1 MEPRSMAKG
10 AKKGREKTVKVGS
23 KVVCVDDR
31 FPPDILV
38 YYNSLPL
45 KDRVYVVRGMGVGIS
60 HKGEPGEIVVYL
72 EGLENPKSTKPPH
85 PERGFA
91 EWRFREIEPP
101 AEAHEEL
108 AELVGATA

>member
-60 HKGEPGEIVVYL
+60 HKGEPGVDIVT
-72 EGLENPKSTKPPH
+72 GKQIG
-85 PERGFA
+85 R
-91 EWRFREIEPP
+91 
-101 AEAHEEL
+101 AH
-108 AELVGATA
+108 V